1 MIEGILV
8 EGLIYGIMVLGV
20 FITFRVLDF
29 PDLTVDGSF
38 PLGAALMAQ
47 CILLD
52 VNLWLGLLLAFVGGV
67 IAGMVTALIHNRLK
81 VPNLLAGIL
90 TMTMLYSINIRILG
104 NRANVPVLQHET
116 ILTKVSAQLAGIIPD
131 EYILLVFFV
140 VVAIVIKVLIDMF
153 FRTDLGMT
161 MGAMGNNEQ
170 MVISQGVDPKTLKT
184 IGVGLSNGLVAVS
197 GAFAAQ
203 YLGFADVGLGQGI
216 IISGLASVMIGEFLI
231 MKSNRIGVLTLCALL
246 GSILFHAV
254 MYLGQVLRLPH
265 QDDAQRPEPDQ
276 GHPDHRA
283 AGPDP
288 GQETEE
294 VPSRHWWKNDRVKKC
309 LHDLQ
314 SGDGQRKPG
323 HQQHQPEGQRGGLH
337 HRDRQQR
344 RREVHA
350 LQPCRRHD
358 HPDHRFHP

>member
-38 PLGAALMAQ
+38 PLGAALMVQ
-47 CILLD
+47 GILMGL
-52 VNLWLGLLLAFVGGV
+52 NGWLALLIAFIGGV
-67 IAGMVTALIHNRLK
+67 IAGIITALIHNQLK

-104 NRANVPVLQHET
+104 NRANVPVLDQKT
-116 ILTKVSAQLAGIIPD
+116 LLSDISGRLSGIVPDDYIQL
-131 EYILLVFFV
+131 LFFV
-140 VVAIVIKVLIDMF
+140 VVALVIKLLIDLF

-161 MGAMGNNEQ
+161 IGAMGNNEQ
-170 MVISQGVDPKTLKT
+170 MIVSQGINPKTLKT
-184 IGVGLSNGLVAVS
+184 IGLGLSNGLVAVS

-231 MKSNRIGVLTLCALL
+231 MKSNRIGVLTLCALA

-254 MYLGQVLRLPH
+254 MYVGRYYGYVIQMTPNDLNLIKGLLIIVLLVLT
-265 QDDAQRPEPDQ
+265 Q
-276 GHPDHRA
+276 
-283 AGPDP
+283 
-288 GQETEE
+288 
-294 VPSRHWWKNDRVKKC
+294 SKK
-309 LHDLQ
+309 LKMATFKAMVQ
-314 SGDGQRKPG
+314 K
-323 HQQHQPEGQRGGLH
+323 
-337 HRDRQQR
+337 
-344 RREVHA
+344 
-350 LQPCRRHD
+350 
-358 HPDHRFHP
+358 

>member
-1 MIEGILV
+1 MIEAILV

-38 PLGAALMAQ
+38 PLGAALMVQ
-47 CILLD
+47 CILLGT
-52 VNLWLGLLLAFVGGV
+52 NIWLALLVAFIGGV
-67 IAGMVTALIHNRLK
+67 LAGVTTALIHNHLK

-104 NRANVPVLQHET
+104 NRANVPVLKQET
-116 ILTKVSAQLAGIIPD
+116 ILSKVAELFNGTIPE
-131 EYILLVFFV
+131 EYVMLVFFLV
-140 VVAIVIKVLIDMF
+140 VVGIIKVLVDMF

-184 IGVGLSNGLVAVS
+184 IGVGLSNGLVAIS

-231 MKSNRIGVLTLCALL
+231 MKSNRIGVLTLCAIA
-246 GSILFHAV
+246 GSILFHGV
-254 MYLGQVLRLPH
+254 MYLGRYYGYVIEMTPNDLNLIKGLLIIVLLVIT
-265 QDDAQRPEPDQ
+265 QSKKLKKAAI
-276 GHPDHRA
+276 RA
-283 AGPDP
+283 MVD
-288 GQETEE
+288 
-294 VPSRHWWKNDRVKKC
+294 K
-309 LHDLQ
+309 
-314 SGDGQRKPG
+314 
-323 HQQHQPEGQRGGLH
+323 
-337 HRDRQQR
+337 
-344 RREVHA
+344 
-350 LQPCRRHD
+350 
-358 HPDHRFHP
+358 